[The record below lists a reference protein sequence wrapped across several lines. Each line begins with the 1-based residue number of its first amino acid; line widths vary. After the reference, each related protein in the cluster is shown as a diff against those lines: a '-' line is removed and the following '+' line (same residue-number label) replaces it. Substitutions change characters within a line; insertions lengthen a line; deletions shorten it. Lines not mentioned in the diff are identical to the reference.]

1 MRRLCHHILFLIKG
15 TFLCNGLCV
24 CQNQKSAY
32 NHTCHCVGNCG
43 KYTLSKYLVCRLCI
57 NKDVK
62 YRSYNYPADHMCD
75 HVGNYEYSN
84 FAFTEFAFLNV
95 QFLGKQADNHTNE
108 CGSDY
113 P

>member
-1 MRRLCHHILFLIKG
+1 
-15 TFLCNGLCV
+15 
-24 CQNQKSAY
+24 
-32 NHTCHCVGNCG
+32 
-43 KYTLSKYLVCRLCI
+43 
-57 NKDVK
+57 
-62 YRSYNYPADHMCD
+62 MCD

-113 P
+113 PAPPRASAP